1 MISESLQELVVR
13 PSSTIREAISSIE
26 RGTAAIVLVV
36 DDSGLLLGVVTDGD
50 IRRELLRGATLES
63 GIGPFYNRNF
73 RVVSPSARRAEVLE
87 IMRAHGIQQIPIVD
101 ENSRLLG
108 LHLLREII
116 GASERSNWA
125 VLMAGGRGTRLD
137 PITQSLPKPML
148 SVAGRPIIE
157 RLTLHLVG
165 FGFRRI
171 FLSVCHLGH
180 LIEQH
185 FGDGSAFGC
194 RIEYLR
200 ENKPLGTGGCLS
212 LLPEMPENPIV
223 VMNGDLVT
231 DVDIAQLL
239 LFHEEGHQSITIC
252 TREYT
257 HTVPFG
263 VIEARDGHVLRITEK
278 PTFGWLAN
286 AGVYV
291 LNPELVARVPKNQE
305 FKMTDIVDGAI
316 ARGEKV
322 GTFPID
328 REWMDVGEVEHLKR
342 ARGIGV

>member
-1 MISESLQELVVR
+1 MISERLQELVVR
-13 PSSTIREAISSIE
+13 PSSSIREAIAAIE
-26 RGTAAIVLVV
+26 RGTAAIALVV
-36 DDSGLLLGVVTDGD
+36 DDSGVLLGVVTDGD

-63 GIGPFYNRNF
+63 GISSFYNCNF
-73 RVVSPSARRAEVLE
+73 RVAGPSVRRAEVLD

-101 ENSRLLG
+101 GKSRLLG

-116 GASERSNWA
+116 GAAERPNWA

-137 PITQSLPKPML
+137 PITQRLPKPML

-185 FGDGSAFGC
+185 FGNGSALGC

-212 LLPEMPENPIV
+212 LLPQLPEHPIV

-239 LFHEEGHQSITIC
+239 AFHEEGHHSITIC

-263 VIEARDGHVLRITEK
+263 VVEARDGHVVRITEK

-305 FKMTDIVDGAI
+305 FKMTDIVDCAI
-316 ARGEKV
+316 AKEEKI
-322 GTFPID
+322 GAFSID
-328 REWMDVGEVEHLKR
+328 REWMDVGEVEQLRR
-342 ARGIGV
+342 AQGVGV